1 MSFTFTTLKS
11 AIQDY
16 TENTETT
23 FVDDLTTIIKQAEQR
38 ILDSVQLPVFRK
50 NQTGTFTASNSYL
63 ATPTDYLYPYSL
75 AVLNSDSEYSFLL
88 NKDVNFIREAYP
100 AAATTG
106 FPVHYAQFD
115 NSYFIVGPTP
125 DSGYTVEIH
134 YFYRPQSITETSD
147 GTSWL
152 GTNAPDT
159 LLYGS
164 LVEAYTFM
172 KGEQDVIGLYDQ
184 RYKEALQQLIIE
196 GDGRDRKDAYR
207 SGQIRIQGA

>member
-1 MSFTFTTLKS
+1 MSFTYTTLKS

-23 FVDDLTTIIKQAEQR
+23 FVDDLSIMIKQAEQR

-50 NQTGTFTASNSYL
+50 NQTGTLTASNSYL
-63 ATPTDYLYPYSL
+63 ATPTDFLYPYSL
-75 AVLNSDSEYSFLL
+75 AVLNSDSEYVYLL

-100 AAATTG
+100 SSSTTG
-106 FPVHYAQFD
+106 LPVHYSQFD
-115 NSYFIVGPTP
+115 NSFFLVGPTP
-125 DSGYTVEIH
+125 DSAYTVEVH

-152 GTNAPDT
+152 GTNAPDC

-164 LVEAYTFM
+164 LLEAYTFM
-172 KGEQDVIGLYDQ
+172 KGEPDVINLYDK
-184 RYKEALQQLIIE
+184 RYKESLQQLMIQ

-207 SGQIRIQGA
+207 SGQTRIEGV